1 MNAPEY
7 TFLKEAGR
15 LLNSGQ
21 TRSLLLTGNIY
32 DIFDTGQEVDE
43 TYTPLLEFLLSQWEK
58 TNHMLVVYEINGP
71 IRFVREQDEKFM
83 RNAWTKWRT
92 GYDSNDMAIQKMLN
106 PGKTKAAESHHQ
118 KNFDDSL
125 RSAIGNPTVALE
137 MMRQMCLCSRTLEED
152 SENNSHSLLFLIEAA
167 DLILPQGEIGN
178 LSDADRHRVSICHD
192 WFSDPGFCNS
202 NDGVVLLAESRSLIN
217 TRVAQLPHV
226 LEVEI
231 DAPTKDQR
239 KTYLLWFKEHYPKGS
254 NLKLWSGDDE
264 FAEITAGLTLQ
275 ALQQLLKG
283 AVHSGDD
290 LDLDTV
296 IDKVE
301 KFICS
306 QLTEDMIEFKKPSHS
321 LDDTVGF
328 TALKKFLKKELIPR
342 FRATDDSALPGAA
355 VCGPIGGGKTF
366 LFEAVATELNTV
378 VLVLKN
384 IRSQWYGQ
392 TDVLFERLRRVLAA
406 MSKAIIFVDEADS
419 QFGGIG
425 PETHATE
432 RRLTGKI
439 QSMMSDPQL
448 RGRVV
453 WLLMTARIHHLSPD
467 IRRPG
472 RVGDLIIPI
481 LDPEGEDRQAFT
493 QWMIDPVLEK
503 ELTQPQQEQ
512 LAAVTQGYSAA
523 SFAALRSELKAQ
535 EKLHKSP
542 LDFEAVLAIIDDHI
556 PPAITQTRRYQ
567 TLQALTNC
575 TRKSL
580 LPDPNTDEKQRN
592 DWQEEIKQLEAQ
604 GIH

>member
-1 MNAPEY
+1 VNSPDY

-32 DIFDTGQEVDE
+32 DIFDSGQEGTE
-43 TYTPLLEFLLSQWEK
+43 NYTPLLEFLLSQWK
-58 TNHMLVVYEINGP
+58 STSHMLVVYEINGP
-71 IRFVREQDEKFM
+71 IRFVRKQDEEKM
-83 RNAWTKWRT
+83 REAWTHWRT
-92 GYDSNDMAIQKMLN
+92 GYDTNDLAIQNMLN
-106 PGKTKAAESHHQ
+106 PGKTKAAQTLYQ
-118 KNFDDSL
+118 KDFDENL
-125 RSAIGNPTVALE
+125 RSAIGSPTVALE
-137 MMRQMCLCSRTLEED
+137 LMRQMCLCSRAQESYT
-152 SENNSHSLLFLIEAA
+152 ENDAQSLLFLIEAA

-217 TRVAQLPHV
+217 ARIAQLPHV

-231 DAPTKDQR
+231 DAPSKKQR
-239 KTYLLWFKEHYPKGS
+239 LNYLLWFKGNYPKGHD
-254 NLKLWSGDDE
+254 LKLWSDDSD

-283 AVHSGDD
+283 AAHSGSE
-290 LDLDTV
+290 LTLSTV
-296 IDKVE
+296 IEKVE
-301 KFICS
+301 SFICS

-328 TALKKFLKKELIPR
+328 TRLKEFLRNELIPR
-342 FRATDDSALPGAA
+342 FQATDDSALPGAA

-406 MSKAIIFVDEADS
+406 MSKAIIFVDEADA

-425 PETHATE
+425 PDTHSTE

-439 QSMMSDPQL
+439 QTMMSDPQL
-448 RGRVV
+448 RGKVV
-453 WLLMTARIHHLSPD
+453 WLLMTARIHNLSPD

-481 LDPEGEDRQAFT
+481 LDPEGDDRQEFT
-493 QWMIDPVLEK
+493 QWMIDPVLDK
-503 ELTQPQQEQ
+503 ELTQDEEEK
-512 LAAVTQGYSAA
+512 LAIVTEGYSAA

-535 EKLHKSP
+535 EKLYTAP
-542 LDFEAVLAIIDDHI
+542 FDFEAILAIIDDHI
-556 PPAITQTRRYQ
+556 PPAINQTRRYQ
-567 TLQALTNC
+567 TLQALVNC

-580 LPDPNTDEKQRN
+580 LPNPDVDETQRN
-592 DWQEEIKQLEAQ
+592 AWHEELKRLEAM
-604 GIH
+604 GIR